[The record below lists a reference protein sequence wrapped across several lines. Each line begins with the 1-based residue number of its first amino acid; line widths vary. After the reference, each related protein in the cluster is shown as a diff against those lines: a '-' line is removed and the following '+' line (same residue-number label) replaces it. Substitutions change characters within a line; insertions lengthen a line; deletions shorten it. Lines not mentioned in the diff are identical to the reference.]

1 MKRGLGAVLVAILAL
16 GFQHPQ
22 DLAGEWELV
31 ADASSPVDPF
41 RNLALDVRIDGVA
54 VVLVRSWMGSDNVRG
69 VDSLRVVPG
78 DAAQTVSMQFWLDN
92 RHLGVRVGPDSTRQ
106 VSAHWKDDNR
116 TLAIEQQMTVE
127 SSQGA
132 TPLRIYSEYRS
143 TPDGNT
149 LEVIELRSTRPRP
162 MAYVFRRA
170 GGDT

>member
-1 MKRGLGAVLVAILAL
+1 MKHGMGIVSLAILMMGAH
-16 GFQHPQ
+16 QP
-22 DLAGEWELV
+22 DNLAGEWELV
-31 ADASSPVDPF
+31 ADASTPVDPF
-41 RNLALDVRIDGVA
+41 RNLALEVRLESA
-54 VVLVRSWMGSDNVRG
+54 SVVIVRTWMGSDNIRG

-78 DAAQTVSMQFWLDN
+78 DVAQTVPMLSWLDN
-92 RHLGVRVGPDSTRQ
+92 RHLGVRVDTDSTRQ

-116 TLAIEQQMTVE
+116 TLAVEQQMMVA

-162 MAYVFRRA
+162 MSYVFRRA
-170 GGDT
+170 GGDS

>member
-1 MKRGLGAVLVAILAL
+1 MKHGMGIVSLAILMMGAH
-16 GFQHPQ
+16 QPDH
-22 DLAGEWELV
+22 LAGEWELV
-31 ADASSPVDPF
+31 ADASTPVDPF
-41 RNLALDVRIDGVA
+41 RNLALEVRLESA
-54 VVLVRSWMGSDNVRG
+54 SVVIVRTWMGSDNIRG

-78 DAAQTVSMQFWLDN
+78 DVAQAVPMLSWLDN
-92 RHLGVRVGPDSTRQ
+92 RHLGVRVGTDSTRQ

-116 TLAIEQQMTVE
+116 TLAVEQQMMVA

-162 MAYVFRRA
+162 MSYVFRRA
-170 GGDT
+170 GGDS

>member
-1 MKRGLGAVLVAILAL
+1 MKRAVGLFLVALIMIGAH
-16 GFQHPQ
+16 QPEN
-22 DLAGEWELV
+22 LAGEWELV
-31 ADASSPVDPF
+31 ADASTPVDPF
-41 RNLALDVRIDGVA
+41 RNLALDVRIDGA
-54 VVLVRSWMGSDNVRG
+54 SVVLVRTWMGSDNVRG

-78 DAAQTVSMQFWLDN
+78 EAARTVPMQFWLDN

-106 VSAHWKDDNR
+106 VSARWKDDHR
-116 TLAIEQQMTVE
+116 TLAVEQQMTVA

-162 MAYVFRRA
+162 MSYVFRRS
-170 GGDT
+170 GGGT